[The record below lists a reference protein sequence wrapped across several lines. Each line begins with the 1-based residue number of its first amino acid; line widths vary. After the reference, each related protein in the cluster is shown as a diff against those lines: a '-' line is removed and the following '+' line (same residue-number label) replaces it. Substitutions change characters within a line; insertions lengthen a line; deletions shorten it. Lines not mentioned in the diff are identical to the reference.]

1 MGGGNKPFKNVLSDI
16 NVKNKKSSRKQT
28 KNGFGVLSQT
38 KIYSPGTR
46 PSKCELS
53 GDWVFSQ
60 MEFIPPW
67 VKKKRRE
74 MPPWIDEWQMSH
86 FHLWGSECSHS
97 SAVMSRHDWNVFFC
111 MSLCEINKS
120 ERKEKRGWEC
130 NDEILAAIFFY
141 PSNVP
146 LNGPMPSPFIQPESQ
161 LFHPALQHGRCV
173 SRKKTKHG
181 SPPLPRQLLRS
192 FHKCNEGRGCAALC
206 KWTCMYI
213 ALFKSDSLKQGSN
226 HRSSRATVAPKC
238 KMKLHCT
245 NQFSWDLKHFQA
257 HPVTGPPA

>member
-1 MGGGNKPFKNVLSDI
+1 MSKTKRVVANKQKMVSVSYHRQTYIPQAPGLRNVSYQETG
-16 NVKNKKSSRKQT
+16 SSAKWSS
-28 KNGFGVLSQT
+28 FLL
-38 KIYSPGTR
+38 
-46 PSKCELS
+46 E
-53 GDWVFSQ
+53 W
-60 MEFIPPW
+60 
-67 VKKKRRE
+67 KKKRRE

-173 SRKKTKHG
+173 SWKKQT
-181 SPPLPRQLLRS
+181 R
-192 FHKCNEGRGCAALC
+192 
-206 KWTCMYI
+206 
-213 ALFKSDSLKQGSN
+213 
-226 HRSSRATVAPKC
+226 
-238 KMKLHCT
+238 
-245 NQFSWDLKHFQA
+245 
-257 HPVTGPPA
+257 

>member
-1 MGGGNKPFKNVLSDI
+1 MWAIRRLGLQPNGVHSSLS
-16 NVKNKKSSRKQT
+16 
-28 KNGFGVLSQT
+28 
-38 KIYSPGTR
+38 
-46 PSKCELS
+46 E
-53 GDWVFSQ
+53 
-60 MEFIPPW
+60 
-67 VKKKRRE
+67 KKRRE

-181 SPPLPRQLLRS
+181 SPPLPHQLLRS

-206 KWTCMYI
+206 KWTCMHI

-226 HRSSRATVAPKC
+226 HRSHEPRSPQSVKWSCIAQSNSAEIWNISRHIQLQGL
-238 KMKLHCT
+238 LHNLT
-245 NQFSWDLKHFQA
+245 FTSLPTQIIQYMHYLYLYMYTH
-257 HPVTGPPA
+257 